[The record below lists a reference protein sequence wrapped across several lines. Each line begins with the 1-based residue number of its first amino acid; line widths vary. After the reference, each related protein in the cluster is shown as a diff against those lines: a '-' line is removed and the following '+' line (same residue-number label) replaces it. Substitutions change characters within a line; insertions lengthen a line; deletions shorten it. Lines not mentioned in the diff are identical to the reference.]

1 MNKIYLGLIAVGTLF
16 LVGCSGH
23 GALSYNDQPV
33 VMNLDDNYELALSEC
48 KIFADQATGNKEAGR
63 KTGVVLGLGMG
74 ALAGGLSDEG
84 VIKGAALG
92 GTSGFIAGDLA
103 GRSKDLDDAQ
113 YVLRKCLENKGY
125 TVLDKRDS

>member
-84 VIKGAALG
+84 VVKGAALG
-92 GTSGFIAGDLA
+92 GLA
-103 GRSKDLDDAQ
+103 GSLQGTLLDE
-113 YVLRKCLENKGY
+113 VKI
-125 TVLDKRDS
+125 